1 MAKKGGAPENLSPVK
16 STEEAK
22 KRGRNGGKK
31 SGEVRRRK
39 RDAREAA
46 KLILD
51 LPCTDAMKKNL
62 KAMGA
67 DEADFSNRVA
77 LFARAYVLAMSGDVN
92 AMKFIIETSG
102 ETPKQQ
108 LEERRFENELG
119 QQEGSNNAV
128 DDWVNSIPDLPDEEE
143 TEDGDTDSTSE
154 KA

>member
-1 MAKKGGAPENLSPVK
+1 MARRGGAPENLKRIES
-16 STEEAK
+16 SEEAK
-22 KRGRNGGKK
+22 KMGSKGGKK

-46 KLILD
+46 KLILN

-67 DEADFSNRVA
+67 DEEDFTNRVA

-128 DDWVNSIPDLPDEEE
+128 DDWVNSIPDLPGEEE
-143 TEDGDTDSTSE
+143 AEDGDADSTAE

>member
-1 MAKKGGAPENLSPVK
+1 MARKGGAPENLKPIK
-16 STEEAK
+16 SKEEAK
-22 KRGRNGGKK
+22 KRGSNGGKK

-51 LPCTDAMKKNL
+51 LPCSDAMKKNL
-62 KAMGA
+62 KAMSV

-77 LFARAYVLAMSGDVN
+77 LFARAYVLAIGGDVN

-128 DDWVNSIPDLPDEEE
+128 DDWVNSIPDVLTEEE
-143 TEDGDTDSTSE
+143 DTNGDIGTGK